1 MWFKYIFLLS
11 YAVFGSDLNSGVT
24 SVTTWWCSVGLDLQI
39 LNTLAVT
46 MKMLFR
52 EWNQR
57 ITEEQAR
64 KTYERA
70 VKLEEEFGEYFV
82 GQY

>member
-1 MWFKYIFLLS
+1 
-11 YAVFGSDLNSGVT
+11 
-24 SVTTWWCSVGLDLQI
+24 
-39 LNTLAVT
+39 
-46 MKMLFR
+46 MLCR

-82 GQY
+82 GQYDSLDIIKSFANVDFVLLSTVNWWPFCMIISTSDN

>member
-1 MWFKYIFLLS
+1 
-11 YAVFGSDLNSGVT
+11 
-24 SVTTWWCSVGLDLQI
+24 
-39 LNTLAVT
+39 

-82 GQY
+82 GQYSVTSFSQKHTFSNSIIYM

>member
-1 MWFKYIFLLS
+1 M
-11 YAVFGSDLNSGVT
+11 
-24 SVTTWWCSVGLDLQI
+24 SVSNMT
-39 LNTLAVT
+39 
-46 MKMLFR
+46 MLFR

-70 VKLEEEFGEYFV
+70 IKLEEEFGEYFV
-82 GQY
+82 GKY